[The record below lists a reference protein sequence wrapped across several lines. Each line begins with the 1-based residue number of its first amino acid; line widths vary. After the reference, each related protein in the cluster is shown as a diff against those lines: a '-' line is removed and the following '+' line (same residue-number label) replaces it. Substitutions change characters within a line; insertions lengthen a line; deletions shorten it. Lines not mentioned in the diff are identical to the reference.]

1 MVFAAR
7 PQKIKLNHIQNS
19 FLMEKQK
26 NQPFCQNK
34 AKKQQPKISGQFA
47 TLAERI
53 QSCGSLQ
60 S

>member
-1 MVFAAR
+1 MVFAAT

-19 FLMEKQK
+19 FPMK
-26 NQPFCQNK
+26 NKKINRCQNK
-34 AKKQQPKISGQFA
+34 AKKQQPKISGQLA

>member
-19 FLMEKQK
+19 FPMKNK
-26 NQPFCQNK
+26 TNQPFCQNK
-34 AKKQQPKISGQFA
+34 AKKQQPKISGQLA